1 MKYSLSSK
9 VIFPWG
15 GADGELSDAARITLP
30 RIDLGADGKM
40 GDSTGITLPGIHFG
54 IGGKMGVSGRNT
66 SPKRDITTHEELKQ
80 CS

>member
-1 MKYSLSSK
+1 
-9 VIFPWG
+9 G
-15 GADGELSDAARITLP
+15 GELGVSARTTLP
-30 RIDLGADGKM
+30 GPSHGTGGKM

-66 SPKRDITTHEELKQ
+66 SPKRGITTHEELKQ